1 MKKIPNR
8 GGMIRRLAGW
18 CAVVLVLL
26 VSSGCMTRDARIQ
39 QNFALFCTYPPATQ
53 QKIRSGQVDMG
64 FTREMVYMALG
75 PADRIAAR
83 QTVGAA
89 SEVWIYTTQNY
100 RQNMQPVRNTHW
112 YQTRDGKWRMVEDWD
127 WVDAGWYEERDR
139 MRVEF
144 YGNQVGALEVA
155 E

>member
-1 MKKIPNR
+1 MEQIR
-8 GGMIRRLAGW
+8 DFGFILRRLAAG
-18 CAVVLVLL
+18 CVIIMVLL
-26 VSSGCMTRDARIQ
+26 VSPGCMTRDGRIQ
-39 QNFALFCTYPPATQ
+39 QNYALFCTYPPVTQ
-53 QKIRSGQVDMG
+53 QKIRNGQVDLG

-75 PADRIAAR
+75 PANRVAAR

-89 SEVWIYTTQNY
+89 SEVWIYTAQNY

-127 WVDAGWYEERDR
+127 WVDAGGYEERER

-144 YGNQVGALEVA
+144 YGNQVGAVEMA

>member
-1 MKKIPNR
+1 MKQVHSCYWMLR
-8 GGMIRRLAGW
+8 RMAGGCVIVLA
-18 CAVVLVLL
+18 LL
-26 VSSGCMTRDARIQ
+26 ISSGCMTRDARIQ
-39 QNFALFCTYPPATQ
+39 RNFALFCTYPPATQ
-53 QKIRSGQVDMG
+53 QAIRSGRVDMG

-75 PADRIAAR
+75 PADRVAAR
-83 QTVGAA
+83 QTVGVA

-127 WVDAGWYEERDR
+127 WVDTGGYEERER
-139 MRVEF
+139 MRIEF
-144 YGNQVGALEVA
+144 YGNQVGAVEMA